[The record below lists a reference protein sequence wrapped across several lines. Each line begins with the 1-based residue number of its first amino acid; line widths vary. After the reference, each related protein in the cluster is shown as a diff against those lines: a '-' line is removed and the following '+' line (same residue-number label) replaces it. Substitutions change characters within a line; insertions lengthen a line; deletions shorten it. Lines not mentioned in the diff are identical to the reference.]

1 MVTNIQQT
9 DEELT
14 LTINAGV
21 LQMNMKADV
30 PGWGEVWINPTAMT
44 NIFSYAQ
51 MVDQYPFTYD
61 SKNQDAFIVHLPH
74 KQVKF
79 T

>member
-1 MVTNIQQT
+1 
-9 DEELT
+9 
-14 LTINAGV
+14 
-21 LQMNMKADV
+21 MKADV
-30 PGWGEVWINPTAMT
+30 PGWGEIWFNLKAMT

-51 MVDQYPFTYD
+51 MVDCHPVMYD
-61 SKNQDAFIVHLPH
+61 STKEDVFIVHLLH

>member
-1 MVTNIQQT
+1 
-9 DEELT
+9 
-14 LTINAGV
+14 
-21 LQMNMKADV
+21 MKADV
-30 PGWGEVWINPTAMT
+30 PGWGEVWFNPTAMT

-51 MVDQYPFTYD
+51 MVDRHPVMYD
-61 SKNQDAFIVHLPH
+61 STKEDVFIVHLPY

>member
-1 MVTNIQQT
+1 
-9 DEELT
+9 
-14 LTINAGV
+14 
-21 LQMNMKADV
+21 MNMKADV
-30 PGWGEVWINPTAMT
+30 PGWGEVWFNPTAMT

-51 MVDQYPFTYD
+51 MVDCHPITYD
-61 SKNQDAFIVHLPH
+61 STKEDAFIVHLLH